1 MDRWITLADATVR
14 TAGAKAGTLGTLLR
28 RGFPVPAGVVLPV
41 DLPDDD
47 LATVCGAVVAALG
60 GGALAVR
67 SSAASEDSVHG
78 SAAGQLTTV
87 LAVTGTADLV
97 AAVRRV
103 RASVRSERYR
113 AYAGEAADGG
123 TAVLVQQLVDADVAG
138 VLFTADPALPGGTAL
153 LEAGRGLGEPVVSG
167 RVTPERYRVTAGGAV
182 RWEPGRQDVRLDRR
196 DDRLVTSPVAPAL
209 RGRRTLDDRTVR
221 EVVALGDRAGAL
233 LGGPLDV
240 EWALAGG
247 RLWLLQA
254 RPVTAAVP
262 GAGPS
267 TVPGGALVG
276 VPASP
281 GTAVGPVRVVRGPAD
296 FGRIRAGDVLVCA
309 FTEPAWT
316 PLLGVVAAVV
326 TAAGGLL
333 SHAAIVARER
343 RVPAVVGVPGVLG
356 AFADGQVVRVDGSA
370 GTVEPLP
377 R

>member
-1 MDRWITLADATVR
+1 MEPWITLVDATIG
-14 TAGAKAGTLGTLLR
+14 TAGSKAGTLGALLR
-28 RGFPVPAGVVLPV
+28 AGFPVPAGVVLPV

-47 LATVCGAVVAALG
+47 LVPVCGAVVAALG

-67 SSAASEDSVHG
+67 SSADSEDSVHG

-87 LAVTGTADLV
+87 LGVTGTGDLV

-103 RASVRSERYR
+103 RASVHAERYR
-113 AYAGEAADGG
+113 AYAGDAADSG

-138 VLFTADPALPGGTAL
+138 VLFTADPALPGGAAL
-153 LEAGRGLGEPVVSG
+153 VEAGRGLGEPVVSG
-167 RVTPERYRVTAGGAV
+167 RVTPERYRVDADGVV
-182 RWEPGRQDVRLDRR
+182 RREPGRQDVRLDRR
-196 DDRLVTSPVAPAL
+196 GDRLVASPVHPAL
-209 RGRRTLDDRTVR
+209 RGRRTLEDRTVR

-247 RLWLLQA
+247 RLRLLQA

-262 GAGPS
+262 GADPS
-267 TVPGGALVG
+267 AVPGGALAG

-296 FGRIRAGDVLVCA
+296 FGRVRAGDVLVCA

-326 TAAGGLL
+326 TGTGGVL

-343 RVPAVVGVPGVLG
+343 GVPAVVGVPGVL
-356 AFADGQVVRVDGSA
+356 AALADGQVVRVDGGA
-370 GTVEPLP
+370 GTVEPQV